1 MEGQAWQGHI
11 ALEGAGH
18 AMTVPAL
25 LPFLR
30 ELLALHVIV
39 VILWMA
45 GMIVLPMIYLRHHGL
60 EPASPAAMAFAAL
73 ERQIFKRLV
82 NPAMYAAWG
91 FGILLALTPGT
102 ISWSAP
108 WWLVKLAAVLLL
120 SWYHGVLSVW
130 RRRLRDDA
138 RSAMSSLRQG
148 VAIPIVL
155 MVVIVT
161 MVLVQP

>member
-1 MEGQAWQGHI
+1 M
-11 ALEGAGH
+11 
-18 AMTVPAL
+18 
-25 LPFLR
+25 
-30 ELLALHVIV
+30 
-39 VILWMA
+39 
-45 GMIVLPMIYLRHHGL
+45 
-60 EPASPAAMAFAAL
+60 
-73 ERQIFKRLV
+73 
-82 NPAMYAAWG
+82 
-91 FGILLALTPGT
+91 
-102 ISWSAP
+102 
-108 WWLVKLAAVLLL
+108 KLAAVLLL

>member
-1 MEGQAWQGHI
+1 
-11 ALEGAGH
+11 
-18 AMTVPAL
+18 MTVSAL

-30 ELLALHVIV
+30 ELLALHVIA

-45 GMIVLPMIYLRHHGL
+45 GMITLPIIYLRHQGL
-60 EPASPAAMAFAAL
+60 APGSPAATSFAAL
-73 ERQIFKRLV
+73 ERQIFKHLV

-91 FGILLALTPGT
+91 FGVLLVLTPGT
-102 ISWSAP
+102 ISWGAL

-120 SWYHGVLSVW
+120 SWYHGVLSAW

-138 RSAMSSLRQG
+138 RPEVTILRWS
-148 VAIPIVL
+148 VAIPVVL

-161 MVLVQP
+161 MVVVQP